1 MSLYPIYIDSS
12 VAGAQ
17 LSIGT
22 TNTSCIVIGPLTQ
35 SGTSNVSTVINGVRI
50 DSHKTNHNLFL
61 SFDNNP
67 YTLGLSNGIDNVC
80 NTAVSNWAFTK
91 NNMTGTHCTAV
102 GHNTLTNNSTGSR
115 NTAIGADALQSITTG
130 SFNTALGNRALASAT
145 NSSANVA
152 VGYEALGA
160 SVLNKY
166 PNVAVGYQALQFL
179 NDSNHG
185 ANVAVGYQSLGKL
198 INGTGNVAIGF
209 KADGGNQDIGGAML
223 GNTTGSN
230 NIIIGNQANCQG
242 SSNSVVIGAIANISS
257 VALHSVVLGYGATSN
272 YPNCIVLGKDA
283 ASTAE
288 NQIMIGTTSQTTQ
301 IGNTQIR
308 NSGNSGT
315 IIVSSKYTINNTID
329 YIGDSLKTT
338 DDSWDTSITANSIV
352 YGRSFSILS
361 GNVTY
366 EAGAG
371 TSPLTYKNGTAN
383 GGDIVIRA
391 GESSSKSNNGTQPQT
406 LKGGNIYID
415 GGTAYCQGLSG
426 SSVIASPG
434 SIYLRTGTPRTGNT
448 YYNTQTN
455 LMTLSNSGIT
465 TTVPMT
471 IGGNLTMGDGKNIVL
486 QSSTGYIG
494 PTEGSTSR
502 HLGSIT
508 KGSFSTNTTLL
519 DLSWNSTPS
528 FTISPG
534 NYILSV
540 NIKPKPGNLSDGTF
554 TGAHITIT
562 TGNRNTGSEKYAVY
576 DPTTKPNLSFGNP
589 PYLAIYSYSTVFS
602 TTTSLTLFLNFYSDF
617 TRTTGTVDPY
627 LDATDGVS
635 FMRIA

>member
-61 SFDNNP
+61 SFDNTP
-67 YTLGLSNGIDNVC
+67 YKVGLSNGIDNAC
-80 NTAVSNWAFTK
+80 NTAVSNWAFRV
-91 NNMTGTHCTAV
+91 NPMTGTHCTAV
-102 GHNTLTNNSTGSR
+102 GHNSLTYNSTGSR
-115 NTAIGADALQSITTG
+115 NTAIGADALAYVATG
-130 SFNTALGNRALASAT
+130 GFNTALGNRALLSATT
-145 NSSANVA
+145 NSSNVA
-152 VGYEALGA
+152 VGYEALTN
-160 SVLNKY
+160 SVTDRY
-166 PNVAVGYQALQFL
+166 PNVAVGTSALK
-179 NDSNHG
+179 NTNNSVGG
-185 ANVAVGYQSLGKL
+185 ANVAVGHQALL
-198 INGTGNVAIGF
+198 ISTTGIGNVAIGY
-209 KADGGNQDIGGAML
+209 KADGGNQDTGGAMI

-434 SIYLRTGTPRTGNT
+434 SIYLRTGTPRSGNT

-471 IGGNLTMGDGKNIVL
+471 MGGNLTMGDGKNITL
-486 QSSTGYIG
+486 QSSTSYVAPGAGQLGYVKLGTVLASTTSITNGTTNIG
-494 PTEGSTSR
+494 SISLDPGSWIITANCGCSPSGLTTSNNLGFRYSINITSGVLSNYLIIMGSEGTNYSTVNTSPSLSGSTSVSITSTTIYYLNLTVAFTAGTCT
-502 HLGSIT
+502 LGSVT
-508 KGSFSTNTTLL
+508 RWSA
-519 DLSWNSTPS
+519 
-528 FTISPG
+528 
-534 NYILSV
+534 
-540 NIKPKPGNLSDGTF
+540 IKIG
-554 TGAHITIT
+554 
-562 TGNRNTGSEKYAVY
+562 
-576 DPTTKPNLSFGNP
+576 
-589 PYLAIYSYSTVFS
+589 
-602 TTTSLTLFLNFYSDF
+602 
-617 TRTTGTVDPY
+617 
-627 LDATDGVS
+627 
-635 FMRIA
+635 